1 MQKYNCHKVNEF
13 VVGTTSKVEG
23 QVDKFTVDLFT
34 KLLDKS
40 TAISQDIRQV
50 VDFYHEVLQEE
61 ARNGKDLEYWIDHI
75 ITHGG
80 TGHLAP
86 VHASMSFVEFH
97 NVLSW
102 AAFAAIF
109 TLSYGALCYLCCS
122 SKQKA
127 KEPDVKTD

>member
-1 MQKYNCHKVNEF
+1 M
-13 VVGTTSKVEG
+13 GTTSKVEG

-61 ARNGKDLEYWIDHI
+61 ARNEKDLEYWIDYI

-80 TGHLAP
+80 TGNLAP
-86 VHASMSFVEFH
+86 THANMSF
-97 NVLSW
+97 
-102 AAFAAIF
+102 I
-109 TLSYGALCYLCCS
+109 
-122 SKQKA
+122 
-127 KEPDVKTD
+127 